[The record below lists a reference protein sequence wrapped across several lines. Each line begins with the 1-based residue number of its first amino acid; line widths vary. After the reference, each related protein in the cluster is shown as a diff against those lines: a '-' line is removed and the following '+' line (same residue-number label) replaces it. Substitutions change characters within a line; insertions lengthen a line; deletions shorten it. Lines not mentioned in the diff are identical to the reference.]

1 MHDTATTIANIDTD
15 ATLRFNDLTL
25 PCPAGLTLATLL
37 DGQGTPAA
45 SVATAVNGSFVP
57 REQRAATVLKPG
69 DTVLTFQAIVG
80 G

>member
-1 MHDTATTIANIDTD
+1 MLDTATE

-25 PCPAGLTLATLL
+25 PCPTGLTLAALL
-37 DGQGTPAA
+37 DAQGTSAA
-45 SVATAVNGSFVP
+45 AVATAVNGTFVP
-57 REQRAATVLKPG
+57 RDQRAATLLQPG